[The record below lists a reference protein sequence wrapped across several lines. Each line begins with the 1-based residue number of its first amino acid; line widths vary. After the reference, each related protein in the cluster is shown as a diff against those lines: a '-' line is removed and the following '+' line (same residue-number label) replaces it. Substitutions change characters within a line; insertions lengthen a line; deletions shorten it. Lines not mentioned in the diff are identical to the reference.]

1 MQDLTLFLEHY
12 KKVMDDSLLT
22 EINKRNIEPK
32 LKESMLYSVQAGGK
46 RIRPMLVFATL
57 QALNTDPMRGVK
69 TATALEMIH
78 TYSLIHDDLPA
89 MDNDDYRRGKRTN
102 HKVYGDATAILAGDA
117 LLTLA
122 FSVLAEDA
130 NLTFET
136 RLALINELSFSS
148 GAEGM
153 VGGQQA
159 DMEAEN
165 KKITLEELA
174 TIHAR
179 KTGELLIFAV
189 TSAAEIAEATP
200 EQTKRLR
207 IFAENIGVG
216 FQISDD
222 ILDVI
227 GDEMKMGKKTGGD
240 AFLNKSTYPG
250 LLTLDGAKRALNEHV
265 SIAKS
270 ALSGHGFNDII
281 LLKLADLI
289 AFREN

>member
-1 MQDLTLFLEHY
+1 MQDLNLFLEHY
-12 KKVMDDSLLT
+12 KKVVDESLLT
-22 EINKRNIEPK
+22 EINKRNIQPK

-57 QALNTDPMRGVK
+57 QALQVDPMSGVK
-69 TATALEMIH
+69 VATALEMIH

-89 MDNDDYRRGKRTN
+89 MDNDDYRRGKWTN

-122 FSVLAEDA
+122 FSILAEDE
-130 NLTFET
+130 NLSFET
-136 RLALINELSFSS
+136 RIALINQISFSS

-165 KKITLEELA
+165 KQVTLAEL
-174 TIHAR
+174 TSIHAR

-189 TSAAEIAEATP
+189 TSAAKIAEASI

-227 GDEMKMGKKTGGD
+227 GDETKMGKKTGVD
-240 AFLNKSTYPG
+240 AFMNKSTYPG
-250 LLTLDGAKRALNEHV
+250 LLTLDGAKSALNEHI

-270 ALSGHGFNDII
+270 ALSGHGFDDEI

-289 AFREN
+289 ALREN

>member
-1 MQDLTLFLEHY
+1 MQDLSLFLEHY
-12 KKVMDDSLLT
+12 KKVVDESLLT

-57 QALNTDPMRGVK
+57 QALQVDPMSGVK
-69 TATALEMIH
+69 VATALEMIH

-89 MDNDDYRRGKRTN
+89 MDNDDYRRGKWTN

-122 FSVLAEDA
+122 FSILAEDE
-130 NLTFET
+130 NLSFET
-136 RLALINELSFSS
+136 RIALINQISFSS

-165 KKITLEELA
+165 KQVTLAEL
-174 TIHAR
+174 TSIHAR

-189 TSAAEIAEATP
+189 TSAAKIAEASI

-227 GDEMKMGKKTGGD
+227 GDETKMGKKTGVD
-240 AFLNKSTYPG
+240 AFMNKSTYPG
-250 LLTLDGAKRALNEHV
+250 LLTLYGAKSALNEHI

-270 ALSGHGFNDII
+270 ALSGHGFDDKI

-289 AFREN
+289 ALREN

>member
-1 MQDLTLFLEHY
+1 MQDLSLFLEHY
-12 KKVMDDSLLT
+12 KKVVDESLLT

-57 QALNTDPMRGVK
+57 QALQVDPMSGVK
-69 TATALEMIH
+69 VATALEMIH

-89 MDNDDYRRGKRTN
+89 MDNDDYRRGKWTN

-122 FSVLAEDA
+122 FSILAEDE
-130 NLTFET
+130 NLSFET
-136 RLALINELSFSS
+136 RIGLINQISFSS

-165 KKITLEELA
+165 KQVTLAEL
-174 TIHAR
+174 TSIHAR

-189 TSAAEIAEATP
+189 TSAAKIAEASI

-227 GDEMKMGKKTGGD
+227 GDETKMGKKTGVD
-240 AFLNKSTYPG
+240 AFMNKSTYPE
-250 LLTLDGAKRALNEHV
+250 LLTLDGAKSALNEHI

-270 ALSGHGFNDII
+270 ALSGHGFDDEI

-289 AFREN
+289 ALREN

>member
-1 MQDLTLFLEHY
+1 MQDLTLFLEQY
-12 KKVMDDSLLT
+12 KKVIDESLFE
-22 EINKRNIEPK
+22 EISERNIEPR

-57 QALNTDPMRGVK
+57 QALKVNPLLGVK

-89 MDNDDYRRGKRTN
+89 MDNDDYRRGKYTN
-102 HKVYGDATAILAGDA
+102 HKVFGDATAILAGDA

-122 FSVLAEDA
+122 FSILAEDE
-130 NLTFET
+130 NLSFET
-136 RLALINELSFSS
+136 RIALINQISFSS

-153 VGGQQA
+153 VGGQLA

-165 KKITLEELA
+165 KQVTLEELSS
-174 TIHAR
+174 IHAR

-189 TSAAEIAEATP
+189 TSAAKIAEADP

-207 IFAENIGVG
+207 IFAENIGIG

-227 GDEMKMGKKTGGD
+227 GDETKMGKKTGVD

-265 SIAKS
+265 AIAKS
-270 ALSGHGFNDII
+270 ALLGHDFDDEI

-289 AFREN
+289 ALREN

>member
-1 MQDLTLFLEHY
+1 MQDLTLFLAQY
-12 KKVMDDSLLT
+12 KKVLDESLYK
-22 EINKRNIEPK
+22 EIKKRNIEPK

-57 QALNTDPMRGVK
+57 QALNKDPMLGLK

-89 MDNDDYRRGKRTN
+89 MDDDDYRRGKKTN
-102 HKVYGDATAILAGDA
+102 HKVFGDATAILAGDA

-122 FSVLAEDA
+122 FSIVAEDE
-130 NLTFET
+130 NLSFET
-136 RLALINELSFSS
+136 RIALINQISYSS

-159 DMEAEN
+159 DIEAEN
-165 KKITLEELA
+165 KQVTLEELFS
-174 TIHAR
+174 IHAR

-189 TSAAEIAEATP
+189 TSAAKIAEANS

-227 GDEMKMGKKTGGD
+227 GDETKTGKKTGVD
-240 AFLNKSTYPG
+240 VFMNKSTYPG

-270 ALSGHGFNDII
+270 ALSGHDLDDEI

-289 AFREN
+289 ALREN

>member
-1 MQDLTLFLEHY
+1 MVDE
-12 KKVMDDSLLT
+12 SLLT

-57 QALNTDPMRGVK
+57 QALQGDPMRGVK
-69 TATALEMIH
+69 VATALEMIH

-89 MDNDDYRRGKRTN
+89 MDNDDYRRGKWTN

-122 FSVLAEDA
+122 FSILAEDE
-130 NLTFET
+130 NLSFET
-136 RLALINELSFSS
+136 RIGLINQISFSS

-165 KKITLEELA
+165 KQVTLAEL
-174 TIHAR
+174 TSIHAR

-189 TSAAEIAEATP
+189 TSAAKIAEASI

-227 GDEMKMGKKTGGD
+227 GDETKMGKKTGVD
-240 AFLNKSTYPG
+240 AFMNKSTYPG
-250 LLTLDGAKRALNEHV
+250 LLTLDGAKSALNEHV

-270 ALSGHGFNDII
+270 ALSGHGFDDEI

-289 AFREN
+289 ALREY

>member
-1 MQDLTLFLEHY
+1 MQDLSLFLEHY
-12 KKVMDDSLLT
+12 KKVMDESLFT

-57 QALNTDPMRGVK
+57 QALNTDPMLGVK

-89 MDNDDYRRGKRTN
+89 MDNDDYRRGKWTN

-136 RLALINELSFSS
+136 RIALISELSFSS

-165 KKITLEELA
+165 NQVTLEELA
-174 TIHAR
+174 SIHAR

-189 TSAAEIAEATP
+189 TSAAKIAEATP

-227 GDEMKMGKKTGGD
+227 GDEMKMGKKTGGML
-240 AFLNKSTYPG
+240 F
-250 LLTLDGAKRALNEHV
+250 
-265 SIAKS
+265 
-270 ALSGHGFNDII
+270 
-281 LLKLADLI
+281 
-289 AFREN
+289 

>member
-1 MQDLTLFLEHY
+1 MQDLTLFLEQY
-12 KKVMDDSLLT
+12 KKIIDESLFK
-22 EINKRNIEPK
+22 EISERKIEPT

-57 QALNTDPMRGVK
+57 KALKVNPLLGVK

-89 MDNDDYRRGKRTN
+89 MDNDDYRRGKYTN
-102 HKVYGDATAILAGDA
+102 HKVFGDATAILAGDA

-122 FSVLAEDA
+122 FSILAEDE
-130 NLTFET
+130 NLSFET
-136 RLALINELSFSS
+136 RIALINQISFSS

-153 VGGQQA
+153 VGGQLA

-165 KKITLEELA
+165 KQVTLEELSS
-174 TIHAR
+174 IHAR

-189 TSAAEIAEATP
+189 TSAAKIAEVDP

-207 IFAENIGVG
+207 IFAENIGIG

-227 GDEMKMGKKTGGD
+227 GDETKMGKKTGAD

-265 SIAKS
+265 TIAKS
-270 ALSGHGFNDII
+270 ALSGHDFDDEI
-281 LLKLADLI
+281 LLQLADLI
-289 AFREN
+289 ALREN

>member
-1 MQDLTLFLEHY
+1 MQDLNLFLEHY
-12 KKVMDDSLLT
+12 KKVVDESLLT

-57 QALNTDPMRGVK
+57 QALQGDPMRGVK
-69 TATALEMIH
+69 VATALEMIH

-89 MDNDDYRRGKRTN
+89 MDNDDYRRGKWTN

-122 FSVLAEDA
+122 FSILAEDE
-130 NLTFET
+130 NLSFET
-136 RLALINELSFSS
+136 RIGLINQISFSS

-165 KKITLEELA
+165 KQVTLAEL
-174 TIHAR
+174 TSIHAR

-189 TSAAEIAEATP
+189 TSAAKIAEASI

-227 GDEMKMGKKTGGD
+227 GDETKMGKKTGVD
-240 AFLNKSTYPG
+240 AFMNKSTYPG
-250 LLTLDGAKRALNEHV
+250 LLTLDGAKSALNEHV

-270 ALSGHGFNDII
+270 ALSGHGFDDEI

-289 AFREN
+289 ALREY

>member
-189 TSAAEIAEATP
+189 TSAAKIAEATP

-227 GDEMKMGKKTGGD
+227 GDETKMGKKTGVD

-270 ALSGHGFNDII
+270 ALSGYDFDDII

>member
-1 MQDLTLFLEHY
+1 MVDE
-12 KKVMDDSLLT
+12 SLLT

-57 QALNTDPMRGVK
+57 QALQVDPMRGVK
-69 TATALEMIH
+69 VATALEMIH

-89 MDNDDYRRGKRTN
+89 MDNDDYRRGKWTN

-122 FSVLAEDA
+122 FSILAEDE
-130 NLTFET
+130 NLSFET
-136 RLALINELSFSS
+136 RIGLINQISFSS

-165 KKITLEELA
+165 KQVTLAEL
-174 TIHAR
+174 TSIHAR

-189 TSAAEIAEATP
+189 TSAAKIAEASI

-227 GDEMKMGKKTGGD
+227 GDETKMGKKTGVD
-240 AFLNKSTYPG
+240 AFMNKSTYPG
-250 LLTLDGAKRALNEHV
+250 LLTLDGAKSALNEHV

-270 ALSGHGFNDII
+270 ALSGHGFDDDI

-289 AFREN
+289 ALREY

>member
-1 MQDLTLFLEHY
+1 MQDLNLFLEHY
-12 KKVMDDSLLT
+12 KKVVDESLLT

-57 QALNTDPMRGVK
+57 QALQVDPMRGVK
-69 TATALEMIH
+69 VATALEMIH

-89 MDNDDYRRGKRTN
+89 MDNDDYRRGKWTN

-122 FSVLAEDA
+122 FSILAEDE
-130 NLTFET
+130 NLSFET
-136 RLALINELSFSS
+136 RIGLINQISFSS

-165 KKITLEELA
+165 KQVTLAEL
-174 TIHAR
+174 TSIHAR

-189 TSAAEIAEATP
+189 TSAAKIAEASI

-227 GDEMKMGKKTGGD
+227 GDETKMGKKTGVD
-240 AFLNKSTYPG
+240 AFMNKSTYPG
-250 LLTLDGAKRALNEHV
+250 LLTLDGAKSALNEHV

-270 ALSGHGFNDII
+270 ALSGHGFDDDI
-281 LLKLADLI
+281 LLKIADLI
-289 AFREN
+289 ALREY

>member
-1 MQDLTLFLEHY
+1 MQDLSLFLEHY
-12 KKVMDDSLLT
+12 KKVVDESLLT

-57 QALNTDPMRGVK
+57 QALQVDPMRGVK
-69 TATALEMIH
+69 VATALEMIH

-89 MDNDDYRRGKRTN
+89 MDNDDYRRGKWTN

-122 FSVLAEDA
+122 FSILAEDE
-130 NLTFET
+130 NLSFET
-136 RLALINELSFSS
+136 RIALINQISFSS

-165 KKITLEELA
+165 KQVTLAEL
-174 TIHAR
+174 TSIHAR

-189 TSAAEIAEATP
+189 TSAAKIAEASI

-227 GDEMKMGKKTGGD
+227 GDETKMGKKTGVD
-240 AFLNKSTYPG
+240 AFMNKSTYPG
-250 LLTLDGAKRALNEHV
+250 LLTLDGAKSALNEHV

-270 ALSGHGFNDII
+270 ALSGHGFDDDILI
-281 LLKLADLI
+281 KLADLI
-289 AFREN
+289 ALREY

>member
-189 TSAAEIAEATP
+189 TSAAKIAEATP

>member
-1 MQDLTLFLEHY
+1 MVDE
-12 KKVMDDSLLT
+12 SLLT

-57 QALNTDPMRGVK
+57 QALQVDPMRGVK
-69 TATALEMIH
+69 VATALEMIH

-89 MDNDDYRRGKRTN
+89 MDNDDYRRGKWTN

-122 FSVLAEDA
+122 FSILAEDE
-130 NLTFET
+130 NLSFET
-136 RLALINELSFSS
+136 RIGLINQISFSS

-165 KKITLEELA
+165 KQVTLAEL
-174 TIHAR
+174 TSIHAR

-189 TSAAEIAEATP
+189 TSAAKIAEASI

-227 GDEMKMGKKTGGD
+227 GDETKMGKKTGVD
-240 AFLNKSTYPG
+240 AFMNKSTYPG
-250 LLTLDGAKRALNEHV
+250 LLTLDGAKSALNEHV

-270 ALSGHGFNDII
+270 ALSGHGFDDDI
-281 LLKLADLI
+281 LLKIADLI
-289 AFREN
+289 ALREY

>member
-12 KKVMDDSLLT
+12 KKVIDASLFT
-22 EINKRNIEPK
+22 EINKRNIEAK
-32 LKESMLYSVQAGGK
+32 LKEAMLYSVQAGGK

-57 QALNTDPMRGVK
+57 QALNVDPMRGVK

-89 MDNDDYRRGKRTN
+89 MDNDDYRRGKWTN

-122 FSVLAEDA
+122 FSILAEDVV
-130 NLTFET
+130 LSFET
-136 RLALINELSFSS
+136 RIALIQQISFSS

-159 DMEAEN
+159 DIEAEN
-165 KKITLEELA
+165 KQISLDELA
-174 TIHAR
+174 SIHAR

-200 EQTKRLR
+200 EQTKRLH
-207 IFAENIGVG
+207 IFAENIGIG

-227 GDEMKMGKKTGGD
+227 GDETKMGKKTGGD

-270 ALSGHGFNDII
+270 ALSGHDFNDVI

>member
-1 MQDLTLFLEHY
+1 MVDE
-12 KKVMDDSLLT
+12 SLLT

-57 QALNTDPMRGVK
+57 QALQVDPMRGVK
-69 TATALEMIH
+69 VATALEMIH

-89 MDNDDYRRGKRTN
+89 MDNDDYRRGKWTN

-122 FSVLAEDA
+122 FSILAEDE
-130 NLTFET
+130 NLSFET
-136 RLALINELSFSS
+136 RIGLINQISFSS

-165 KKITLEELA
+165 KQVTLAEL
-174 TIHAR
+174 TSIHAR

-189 TSAAEIAEATP
+189 TSAAKIAEASI

-227 GDEMKMGKKTGGD
+227 GDETKMGKKTGVD
-240 AFLNKSTYPG
+240 AFMNKSTYPG
-250 LLTLDGAKRALNEHV
+250 LLTLDGAKSALNEHV

-270 ALSGHGFNDII
+270 ALSGHGFDDEI

-289 AFREN
+289 ALREY

>member
-1 MQDLTLFLEHY
+1 MQDLTLFLAHY
-12 KKVMDDSLLT
+12 KKVLDESLYK
-22 EINKRNIEPK
+22 EIKKRNIEPK

-57 QALNTDPMRGVK
+57 QALNKDPTLGLK

-89 MDNDDYRRGKRTN
+89 MDDDDYRRGKKTN
-102 HKVYGDATAILAGDA
+102 HKVFGDATAILAGDA

-122 FSVLAEDA
+122 FSIVAEDE
-130 NLTFET
+130 NLSFET
-136 RLALINELSFSS
+136 RIALINQISYSS

-159 DMEAEN
+159 DIEAEN
-165 KKITLEELA
+165 KQVTLEELSS
-174 TIHAR
+174 IHAR

-189 TSAAEIAEATP
+189 TSAAKIAEANS

-227 GDEMKMGKKTGGD
+227 GDETKMGKKTGVD
-240 AFLNKSTYPG
+240 VFMNKSTYPG

-270 ALSGHGFNDII
+270 ALSGHDLDDEI

-289 AFREN
+289 ALREN

>member
-1 MQDLTLFLEHY
+1 MDESLF
-12 KKVMDDSLLT
+12 T

-57 QALNTDPMRGVK
+57 QALNTDPMLGVK

-89 MDNDDYRRGKRTN
+89 MDNDDYRRGKWTN

-136 RLALINELSFSS
+136 RIALISELSFSS

-165 KKITLEELA
+165 NQVTLEELA
-174 TIHAR
+174 SIHAR

-189 TSAAEIAEATP
+189 TSAAKIAEATP

-265 SIAKS
+265 SIAKL
-270 ALSGHGFNDII
+270 ALSGHGFDDII

>member
-1 MQDLTLFLEHY
+1 MVDE
-12 KKVMDDSLLT
+12 SLLT

-57 QALNTDPMRGVK
+57 QALQADPMRGVK
-69 TATALEMIH
+69 VATALEMIH

-89 MDNDDYRRGKRTN
+89 MDNDDYRRGKWTN

-122 FSVLAEDA
+122 FSILAEDE
-130 NLTFET
+130 NLSFET
-136 RLALINELSFSS
+136 RIALINQISFSS

-165 KKITLEELA
+165 KQVTLAEL
-174 TIHAR
+174 TSIHAR

-189 TSAAEIAEATP
+189 TSAAKIAEASI

-227 GDEMKMGKKTGGD
+227 GDETKMGKKTGGD
-240 AFLNKSTYPG
+240 AFMNKSTYPG
-250 LLTLDGAKRALNEHV
+250 LLTLDGAKSALNEHV

-270 ALSGHGFNDII
+270 ALSGHGFDDEI

-289 AFREN
+289 ALREY

>member
-1 MQDLTLFLEHY
+1 MQDLTLFLAHY
-12 KKVMDDSLLT
+12 KKVLDESLYK
-22 EINKRNIEPK
+22 EIKKRNIEPK

-57 QALNTDPMRGVK
+57 QALNKDPMLGLK

-89 MDNDDYRRGKRTN
+89 MDDDDYRRGKKTN
-102 HKVYGDATAILAGDA
+102 HKVFGDATAILAGDA

-122 FSVLAEDA
+122 FSIVAEDE
-130 NLTFET
+130 NLSFET
-136 RLALINELSFSS
+136 RIALINQISFSS

-159 DMEAEN
+159 DIEAEN
-165 KKITLEELA
+165 KQVTLEELSS
-174 TIHAR
+174 IHAR

-189 TSAAEIAEATP
+189 TSAAKIAEANS

-227 GDEMKMGKKTGGD
+227 GDETKMGKKTGVD
-240 AFLNKSTYPG
+240 VFMNKSTYPG
-250 LLTLDGAKRALNEHV
+250 LLTLDGAKRALNKHV

-270 ALSGHGFNDII
+270 ALSGHDLDDEI

-289 AFREN
+289 ALREN

>member
-1 MQDLTLFLEHY
+1 MQDLTLFLEQY
-12 KKVMDDSLLT
+12 KKVIDESLFK
-22 EINKRNIEPK
+22 EISERNIEPR

-57 QALNTDPMRGVK
+57 QALKVNPLLGVK

-89 MDNDDYRRGKRTN
+89 MDNDDYRRGKYTN
-102 HKVYGDATAILAGDA
+102 HKVFGDATAILAGDA

-122 FSVLAEDA
+122 FSILAEDE
-130 NLTFET
+130 NLSFET
-136 RLALINELSFSS
+136 RIALINQISFSS

-153 VGGQQA
+153 VGGQLA

-165 KKITLEELA
+165 KQVTLEELSS
-174 TIHAR
+174 IHAR

-189 TSAAEIAEATP
+189 TSAAKIAEADP

-207 IFAENIGVG
+207 IFAENIGIG

-227 GDEMKMGKKTGGD
+227 GDETKMGKKTGVD

-250 LLTLDGAKRALNEHV
+250 LLTLDGAKRALNEYV
-265 SIAKS
+265 AIAKS
-270 ALSGHGFNDII
+270 ALSGHDFDDEI

-289 AFREN
+289 ALREN

>member
-189 TSAAEIAEATP
+189 TSAAKIAEATP

-227 GDEMKMGKKTGGD
+227 GDETKMGKKTGVD

>member
-189 TSAAEIAEATP
+189 TSAAKIAEATP

-227 GDEMKMGKKTGGD
+227 GDETKMGKKTGVD

-270 ALSGHGFNDII
+270 ALSGHDFDDII

>member
-1 MQDLTLFLEHY
+1 MQDLSLFLEHY
-12 KKVMDDSLLT
+12 KKVMDESLFT

-57 QALNTDPMRGVK
+57 QALNTDPMLGVK

-89 MDNDDYRRGKRTN
+89 MDNDDYRRGKWTN

-136 RLALINELSFSS
+136 RIALISELSFSS

-165 KKITLEELA
+165 NQVTLEELA
-174 TIHAR
+174 SIHAR

-189 TSAAEIAEATP
+189 TSAAKIAEATP

-265 SIAKS
+265 SIAKL
-270 ALSGHGFNDII
+270 ALSGHGFDDII

>member
-1 MQDLTLFLEHY
+1 MQDLTLFLAHY
-12 KKVMDDSLLT
+12 KKVLDESLYK
-22 EINKRNIEPK
+22 EIKKRNIEPK

-57 QALNTDPMRGVK
+57 QALNKDPMLGLK

-89 MDNDDYRRGKRTN
+89 MDDDDYRRGKKTN
-102 HKVYGDATAILAGDA
+102 HKVFGDATAILAGDA

-122 FSVLAEDA
+122 FSIVAEDE
-130 NLTFET
+130 NLSFET
-136 RLALINELSFSS
+136 RIVLINQISFSS

-159 DMEAEN
+159 DIEAEN
-165 KKITLEELA
+165 KQVTLEELSS
-174 TIHAR
+174 IHAR

-189 TSAAEIAEATP
+189 TSAAKIAEANS

-227 GDEMKMGKKTGGD
+227 GDERKMGKKTGVD
-240 AFLNKSTYPG
+240 VFMNKSTYPG

-270 ALSGHGFNDII
+270 ALSGHNLDDEI

-289 AFREN
+289 ALREN

>member
-1 MQDLTLFLEHY
+1 MVDE
-12 KKVMDDSLLT
+12 SLLT

-57 QALNTDPMRGVK
+57 QALQVDPMRGVK
-69 TATALEMIH
+69 VATALEMIH

-89 MDNDDYRRGKRTN
+89 MDNDDYRRGKWTN

-122 FSVLAEDA
+122 FSILAEDE
-130 NLTFET
+130 NLSFET
-136 RLALINELSFSS
+136 RIGLINQISFSS

-165 KKITLEELA
+165 KQVTLAEL
-174 TIHAR
+174 TSIHAR

-189 TSAAEIAEATP
+189 TSAAKIAEASI

-227 GDEMKMGKKTGGD
+227 GDETKMGKKTGGD
-240 AFLNKSTYPG
+240 AFMNKSTYPG
-250 LLTLDGAKRALNEHV
+250 LLTLDGAKSALNEHV

-270 ALSGHGFNDII
+270 ALSGHGFDDEI

-289 AFREN
+289 ALREY

>member
-1 MQDLTLFLEHY
+1 MVDE
-12 KKVMDDSLLT
+12 SLLT

-57 QALNTDPMRGVK
+57 QALQVDPMRGVK
-69 TATALEMIH
+69 VATALEMIH

-89 MDNDDYRRGKRTN
+89 MDNDDYRRGKWTN

-122 FSVLAEDA
+122 FSILAEDE
-130 NLTFET
+130 NLSFET
-136 RLALINELSFSS
+136 RIALINQISFSS

-165 KKITLEELA
+165 KQVTLAEL
-174 TIHAR
+174 TSIHAR

-189 TSAAEIAEATP
+189 TSAAKIAEASI

-227 GDEMKMGKKTGGD
+227 GDETKMGKKTGVD
-240 AFLNKSTYPG
+240 AFMNKSTYPG
-250 LLTLDGAKRALNEHV
+250 LLTLDGAKSALNEHV
-265 SIAKS
+265 CIAKS
-270 ALSGHGFNDII
+270 ALSGHGFDDDI

-289 AFREN
+289 ALREY

>member
-1 MQDLTLFLEHY
+1 MQDLSLFLEHY
-12 KKVMDDSLLT
+12 KKVVDESLLT

-57 QALNTDPMRGVK
+57 QALQVDPMRGVK
-69 TATALEMIH
+69 VATALEMIH

-89 MDNDDYRRGKRTN
+89 MDNDDYRRGKWTN

-122 FSVLAEDA
+122 FSILAEDE
-130 NLTFET
+130 NLSFET
-136 RLALINELSFSS
+136 RIALINQISFSS

-165 KKITLEELA
+165 KQVTLAEL
-174 TIHAR
+174 TSIHAR

-189 TSAAEIAEATP
+189 TSAAKIAEASI

-227 GDEMKMGKKTGGD
+227 GDETKMGKKTGGD
-240 AFLNKSTYPG
+240 AFMNKSTYPG
-250 LLTLDGAKRALNEHV
+250 LLTLDGAKSALNEHV

-270 ALSGHGFNDII
+270 ALSGHGFDDDI
-281 LLKLADLI
+281 LLKIADLI
-289 AFREN
+289 ALREY

>member
-1 MQDLTLFLEHY
+1 MQDLSLFLEHY
-12 KKVMDDSLLT
+12 KKVVDESLHT

-57 QALNTDPMRGVK
+57 QALQVDPMSGVK
-69 TATALEMIH
+69 VATALEMIH

-89 MDNDDYRRGKRTN
+89 MDNDDYRRGKWTN

-122 FSVLAEDA
+122 FSILAEDE
-130 NLTFET
+130 NLSFET
-136 RLALINELSFSS
+136 RIGLINQISFSS

-165 KKITLEELA
+165 KQVTLAEL
-174 TIHAR
+174 TSIHAR

-189 TSAAEIAEATP
+189 TSAAKIAEASI

-227 GDEMKMGKKTGGD
+227 GDETKMGKKTGVD
-240 AFLNKSTYPG
+240 AFMNKSTYPG
-250 LLTLDGAKRALNEHV
+250 LLTLDGAKSALNEHI

-270 ALSGHGFNDII
+270 ALSGHGFDDEI

-289 AFREN
+289 ALREN

>member
-1 MQDLTLFLEHY
+1 MVDE
-12 KKVMDDSLLT
+12 SLLT
-22 EINKRNIEPK
+22 EINKRNIQPK

-57 QALNTDPMRGVK
+57 QALQVDPMSGVK
-69 TATALEMIH
+69 VATALEMIH

-89 MDNDDYRRGKRTN
+89 MDNDDYRRGKWTN

-122 FSVLAEDA
+122 FSILAEDE
-130 NLTFET
+130 NLSFET
-136 RLALINELSFSS
+136 RIALINQISFSS

-165 KKITLEELA
+165 KQVTLAEL
-174 TIHAR
+174 TSIHAR

-189 TSAAEIAEATP
+189 TSAAKIAEASI

-227 GDEMKMGKKTGGD
+227 GDETKMGKKTGVD
-240 AFLNKSTYPG
+240 AFMNKSTYPG
-250 LLTLDGAKRALNEHV
+250 LLTLDGAKSALNEHI

-270 ALSGHGFNDII
+270 ALSGHGFDDEI

-289 AFREN
+289 ALREN